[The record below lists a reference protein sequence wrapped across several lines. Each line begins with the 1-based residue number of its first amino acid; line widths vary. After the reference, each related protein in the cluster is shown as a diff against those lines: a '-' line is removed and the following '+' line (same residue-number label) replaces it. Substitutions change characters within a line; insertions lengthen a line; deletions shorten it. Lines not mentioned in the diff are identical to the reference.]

1 MAVLGKSK
9 EAFRFFTE
17 THLLELTGLKAANL
31 QELLYHIKTVP
42 PSVIYCHT
50 HNFLQQHHYLSPEPP
65 NDFAYWIT
73 GILGEEELGEYLFS
87 IDTIQY
93 TTIYELRVEIIRT
106 IENYMAKHPRSLQK
120 FATPGDEFY
129 FFKSVSFIF
138 QTPYTA
144 FDLKEFHAALQRVT
158 LDSIYFHMFEAR
170 LRIKQGINDFSKWLN
185 DSLQEERLA
194 NKISSLDPYTHTL
207 GGLRTILIKL
217 VEKRL
222 SEPLEKP
229 SDTALALPKS

>member
-120 FATPGDEFY
+120 FATPGDEFH

-194 NKISSLDPYTHTL
+194 NTISSLDPYTHTL